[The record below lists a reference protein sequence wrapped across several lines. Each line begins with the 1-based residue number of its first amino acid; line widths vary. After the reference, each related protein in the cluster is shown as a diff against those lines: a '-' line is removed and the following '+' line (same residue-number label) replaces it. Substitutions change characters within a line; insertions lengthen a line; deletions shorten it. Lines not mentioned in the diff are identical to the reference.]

1 MRADAAQRQRRIL
14 TEARRLFAER
24 GHDISLDAIAEASEV
39 GIATLYRNFASR
51 ADLVVAVTLD
61 VIADVEAALTQ
72 AQTAIAASPQH
83 AWEQLVRALVGLN
96 LGAMTD
102 AVGHARGWNAPP
114 EVTVAQDATLKR
126 FDDTL
131 RTLAQH
137 GAVRSDLTAIE
148 TIVAVGILTRPQP
161 EAIQRVT
168 PHLIDHLVDAF
179 LAWSRRA

>member
-14 TEARRLFAER
+14 TEARHLFAER

-51 ADLVVAVTLD
+51 ADLIVAVTLD
-61 VIADVEAALTQ
+61 VIADIEAALAQ
-72 AQTAIAASPQH
+72 AQAAITASPQR
-83 AWEQLVRALVGLN
+83 AWEQLVRELVGLN

-102 AVGHARGWNAPP
+102 AVGDASGWNAPP

-131 RTLAQH
+131 RTLAH
-137 GAVRSDLTAIE
+137 HDAVRSDLRAIE
-148 TIVAVGILTRPQP
+148 TIVAIGILTRPQP
-161 EAIQRVT
+161 EAIQRIT
-168 PHLIDHLVDAF
+168 PHLVDHLVDAF